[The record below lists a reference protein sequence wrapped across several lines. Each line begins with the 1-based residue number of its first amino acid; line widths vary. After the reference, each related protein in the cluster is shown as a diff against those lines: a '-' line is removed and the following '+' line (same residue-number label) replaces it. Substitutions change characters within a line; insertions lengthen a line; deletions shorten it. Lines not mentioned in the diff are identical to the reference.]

1 MEKKLLNNYHTHT
14 TRCRHASGTE
24 REFVEHAV
32 SLGMT
37 TLGFSDHTP
46 YIFPGGYISYFRMR
60 ENEAEDYFNTVRGLK
75 EEYKDKIKIHAGL
88 EVEYYP
94 DLFPKL
100 CAFLKDFQPDYFL
113 LGQHFTENEY
123 DSFYIAHS
131 FFKKSYLQDYLSQVT
146 EGLDSGLFTY
156 LAHPD
161 LPDYDGGDSKAYEK
175 FALDLCEACK
185 KRDIPIELN
194 LLGLKTGRHYPNP
207 EFFRVAGA
215 LQNKVILG
223 YDAHRTEDFSIPTL
237 QRAHAMVE
245 KYNLNLIDDVELVKP
260 KL

>member
-1 MEKKLLNNYHTHT
+1 
-14 TRCRHASGTE
+14 
-24 REFVEHAV
+24 
-32 SLGMT
+32 MT
-37 TLGFSDHTP
+37 
-46 YIFPGGYISYFRMR
+46 Y
-60 ENEAEDYFNTVRGLK
+60 
-75 EEYKDKIKIHAGL
+75 
-88 EVEYYP
+88 
-94 DLFPKL
+94 
-100 CAFLKDFQPDYFL
+100 
-113 LGQHFTENEY
+113 
-123 DSFYIAHS
+123 
-131 FFKKSYLQDYLSQVT
+131 FFKKSYLQDYLNQVT
-146 EGLDSGLFTY
+146 EALDSGLFTY